1 MADFRR
7 CFYALAL
14 VALLAGFTASASAQ
28 AFQCSS
34 STSNVPLV
42 RAEGYSELLGDIL
55 LDCTGGIPTAPGQTV
70 PTVNITVALD
80 QGVDIT
86 SQVTATIN
94 SVEFLETL
102 LIIDEPNSPSNPAR
116 PLVNCGQTL
125 APDNTSAGP
134 GVCPITGDGVHGGG
148 ALGAALTYDGTQGH
162 PNVFQGRSF
171 RLLGGQP
178 NQMVFSGVP
187 IDPPGTTCPVP
198 VNGQCHR
205 IIRITNI
212 RGDATAVAVV
222 SSTNTRPINASLNI
236 NPSSG
241 LPVDVQSKA
250 IATVELGLSGGLN
263 APKVDFIQCSNLQT
277 QAQSLIYT
285 FQESFNNVFKPQ
297 SLTQTLLNGQAKPSY
312 LFNTANTTQ
321 GVNNNQN
328 IPGAVYDSESGF
340 VNKFGTAGG
349 DSPLNPLTGG
359 AGAGIAFSNTGCST
373 AFSTVCNTNI
383 AQAGIATQG
392 TRLWLGFSSIP
403 AGSSVSVPNVV
414 NLTNVIGGGV
424 TGVAVLILNPSASG
438 FGGTPAGLTA
448 GATSTVAGTVN
459 GVAAPGYAVY
469 EVFFANPGALE
480 KLAIP
485 LTVNGTPN
493 LPSNLPAP
501 NITAQIVGS
510 FAPFYTSVAGVREA
524 AFAAPPETISSNTQ
538 ASASTLPIPRF
549 AQLLPAGNFYQIN
562 RCSCNLLF
570 PYVTNGPTGG
580 GSYDTGIA
588 IANTSLDP
596 GNTAPNFFGFFGSA
610 QSGPVQ
616 LWYFNKNNATAPIDN
631 LFPANI
637 PTNTQ
642 CTNSTTAGS
651 CTGTLANVPA
661 GGVLTYT
668 LFNGG
673 FITGATPSGAVL
685 APAPGFTGYIIAQA
699 RFQYCHG
706 FAFISKQNAGLS
718 DPANLAMGYLAIVLD
733 RPQGT
738 ISLSPGTG
746 GTFNGTITLG
756 LPRTASSPGE
766 NDGH

>member
-1 MADFRR
+1 
-7 CFYALAL
+7 
-14 VALLAGFTASASAQ
+14 
-28 AFQCSS
+28 
-34 STSNVPLV
+34 
-42 RAEGYSELLGDIL
+42 LGDIL
-55 LDCTGGIPTAPGQTV
+55 LDCTGGIPTPPNQTV

-80 QGVDIT
+80 QGVNIT
-86 SQVTATIN
+86 SQVTATIVTPPVGG
-94 SVEFLETL
+94 SAVEFLEAL
-102 LIIDEPNSPSNPAR
+102 LIIDEPNSPTNPAR
-116 PLVNCGQTL
+116 PILNCGRTE
-125 APDNTSAGP
+125 APDNTAAGA
-134 GVCPITGDGVHGGG
+134 GVCVILGGG
-148 ALGAALTYDGTQGH
+148 ALGARNTYSGVAAGIPAGDIGH

-171 RLLGGQP
+171 RLVGGQA

-187 IDPPGTTCPVP
+187 IDPPGTLCAASDPGNTGTVTVNVP
-198 VNGQCHR
+198 CHR

-222 SSTNTRPINASLNI
+222 SSSNTRPINASLNV
-236 NPSSG
+236 NPFSG
-241 LPVDVQSKA
+241 LPVDSSSKP
-250 IATVELGLSGGLN
+250 IATVQLGLSGGLN
-263 APKVDFIQCSNLQT
+263 APKVDFIQCSSLAT
-277 QAQSLIYT
+277 QAQNLVFS

-297 SLTQTLLNGQAKPSY
+297 SLTQTLNNGVAKPSY
-312 LFNTANTTQ
+312 ANTLVLNTTQ
-321 GVNNNQN
+321 GVLNNQN
-328 IPGAVYDSESGF
+328 VPGAVYDSESGF
-340 VNKFGTAGG
+340 VNKFATG
-349 DSPLNPLTGG
+349 DNPLNPLTGPPGG
-359 AGAGIAFSNTGCST
+359 AGVAFSNIGG
-373 AFSTVCNTNI
+373 AQTNI

-392 TRLWLGFSSIP
+392 TRVWLGFSSIP
-403 AGSSVSVPNVV
+403 AGSSVSAPNVV
-414 NLTNVIGGGV
+414 NLTNVIGGGI
-424 TGVAVLILNPSASG
+424 TGVAVLINGASQSSG
-438 FGGTPAGLTA
+438 LGGTPAAAIGST
-448 GATSTVAGTVN
+448 TVAGTVF

-469 EVFFANPGALE
+469 EVFFANPDALE

-485 LTVNGTPN
+485 LLVSGTPN

-501 NITAQIVGS
+501 NVTAQIVGS

-524 AFAAPPETISSNTQ
+524 AVATATPPETISANTQ
-538 ASASTLPIPRF
+538 VSASILPVPRF

-570 PYVTNGPTGG
+570 PYVTNGATGG

-596 GNTAPNFFGFFGSA
+596 GNAAPGFFGFFGSA

-651 CTGTLANVPA
+651 CTGTLANIPA

-673 FITGATPSGAVL
+673 FITGATPAGPVL

-733 RPQGT
+733 RPAGSITLSGT
-738 ISLSPGTG
+738 VSNTG
-746 GTFNGTITLG
+746 VLGATGTITLG

-766 NDGH
+766 NDAH